1 MEFNCFRLLSH
12 RTTTHGGFAVILLGL
27 HRIADIKQR
36 KKTKQEQKHNKETRG
51 EEEEEMAEP
60 EKRTR
65 TGNEY

>member
-1 MEFNCFRLLSH
+1 MVVLLL
-12 RTTTHGGFAVILLGL
+12 LLGL